1 MLKDYILRILCCVLF
16 CGVVLSVFPQGSVKN
31 LLRTCTGIFLTILL
45 LSPVTDMRLPSLDG
59 ISQNYLQQSR
69 TAVAEGEDYA
79 RRQRCAFIKESL
91 EAYILDKAGKLGC
104 ELSAAVEVDEEGYPV
119 CVVLWGDI
127 PDNTRKKLEAML
139 WEELG
144 IAKED
149 QQWNGSQT
157 KQQSGIP

>member
-1 MLKDYILRILCCVLF
+1 MLKTYILRILCCALV
-16 CGVVLSVFPQGSVKN
+16 CAVVLSLFPQGRVRN
-31 LLRTCTGIFLTILL
+31 LLRTCAGIFLTILL

-59 ISQNYLQQSR
+59 ISRNFLQQSR
-69 TAVAEGEDYA
+69 TAVAEGENYA
-79 RRQRCAFIKESL
+79 HQQRCAIIKESL
-91 EAYILDKAGKLGC
+91 EAYILDKAGRLGC
-104 ELSAAVEVDEEGYPV
+104 ELSAAVEVDGEGYPV
-119 CVVLWGDI
+119 CVVLWGDV
-127 PDNTRKKLEAML
+127 PDNTRKQLEAML